1 MKNLLLSL
9 SLVGAISLSA
19 QNSPLR
25 TVEQDAFK
33 VGEELT
39 FTASYGF
46 VNAAE
51 ATLKVQG
58 TDSKISNRAAYHFVG
73 VGKSLG
79 AFSWFFNIDDRY
91 ESYVDQQALVPWLF
105 IRRVNEGGFK
115 LSRDVYFNQNDTTAK
130 VDGKEYKTVPHVQDL
145 LSAFYY
151 CRTMDL
157 QSSKVGQVFT
167 IETFFDM
174 ENYPMRIKFL
184 GRDTIKT
191 DLGKV
196 ACLKFRPLLQEGR
209 VFKEEEDM
217 TIWISDDQCKV
228 PIRMKTDLLFGS
240 MKMDLSSYKNLTG
253 QINMVKK

>member
-1 MKNLLLSL
+1 MKNLILGLSL
-9 SLVGAISLSA
+9 ASTIVLSA
-19 QNSPLR
+19 QNSSLR
-25 TVEQDAFK
+25 SVKQDAFK
-33 VGEELT
+33 VGEELS

-51 ATLKVQG
+51 AKLKVQQ
-58 TDSKISNRAAYHFVG
+58 TNSKVSNRAAYHFVG
-73 VGKSLG
+73 TGRSLG
-79 AFSWFFNIDDRY
+79 AFSWFFNVDDRY
-91 ESYVDQQALVPWLF
+91 ESYVDQDALVPWLF

-130 VDGKEYKTVPHVQDL
+130 VDGKVYKTVPNVQDL

-151 CRTMDL
+151 CRTLDL
-157 QSSKVGQVFT
+157 QKSKAGQIYT

-228 PIRMKTDLLFGS
+228 PIRLKTDLLIGS
-240 MKMDLSSYKNLTG
+240 LKLDLTEYKNLTG
-253 QINMVKK
+253 KLNIL